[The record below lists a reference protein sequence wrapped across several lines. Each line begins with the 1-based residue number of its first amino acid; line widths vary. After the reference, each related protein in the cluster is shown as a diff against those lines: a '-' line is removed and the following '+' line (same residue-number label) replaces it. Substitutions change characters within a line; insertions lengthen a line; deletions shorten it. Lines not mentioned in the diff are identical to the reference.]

1 MKKEAWTLSKDD
13 RIFLYEELRL
23 HRKEIEDAYY
33 MSYHG
38 IEYTSEGALRMRL
51 QRLNDLMSRLDVYK
65 PAPKIERIEY
75 YLDKPKKRKKLQ
87 K

>member
-1 MKKEAWTLSKDD
+1 MKKEVWTLSKDD
-13 RIFLYEELRL
+13 RSFLYEELRI

-33 MSYHG
+33 RSYHG

-51 QRLNDLMSRLDVYK
+51 QRLSDLMSRLDIYK

-75 YLDKPKKRKKLQ
+75 CLDKSKKRKKSQ